1 MVSSE
6 LRRTHVGALT
16 GVSSSFVAVVV
27 AHPWESIKVRMQSQR
42 HGWRLFAS
50 APEAW
55 ALARAP
61 MVGLLPHLA
70 LYLPM
75 NTVRF
80 GVYERAKPVVG
91 WTAGL
96 ERPAW
101 WMPYAA
107 GACAG
112 VAVAATI
119 HPLFVV
125 KTFQQAHRTGPREAA
140 RRLLSTHGP
149 RGLVLTWPLSFV
161 RFAVALSVFFGSYD
175 QIKSRVVGDSTQRP
189 GAATFALR
197 ALSGGLS
204 GILTW

>member
-1 MVSSE
+1 
-6 LRRTHVGALT
+6 
-16 GVSSSFVAVVV
+16 
-27 AHPWESIKVRMQSQR
+27 
-42 HGWRLFAS
+42 
-50 APEAW
+50 
-55 ALARAP
+55 

-189 GAATFALR
+189 AAATFALR